1 MLTTQYVP
9 GAPNW
14 LDLGATDI
22 DAAVAFY
29 GGVFGWTFRS
39 AGPDAGGYG
48 FFQLDGKTVAGAGPL
63 TEEGARPAWTVHF
76 HSPDV
81 DALAKTVEQ
90 AGGTV
95 RFGPCDVFTA
105 GRLAGFTDP
114 AGAEFAVW
122 QPGDVPGMEVV
133 GASNAVCWTELYTTD
148 PAAAKNFYRTV
159 FGWETADNAMG
170 ENLVYTVASP
180 AGTDPN
186 GDAGHAGIT
195 QLPPENLAAGS
206 TSEWHPY
213 FAVEDCDATAAAST
227 ERGATA
233 LVPPV
238 DAEGIG
244 RLAMLRDPFG
254 APYALLTPSPR

>member
-1 MLTTQYVP
+1 MLTTRYVP

-14 LDLGATDI
+14 LDLGAPDI
-22 DAAVAFY
+22 DAAAAFY
-29 GGVFGWTFRS
+29 GDVFGWTFRS

-63 TEEGARPAWTVHF
+63 TEEGASPAWTVHF

-114 AGAEFAVW
+114 TGADFAVR
-122 QPGDVPGMEVV
+122 QPGDIQGLDVV
-133 GASNAVCWTELYTTD
+133 SVSNAMCWTELYTTD
-148 PAAAKNFYRTV
+148 AAAAKRFYRTV
-159 FGWETADNAMG
+159 FGWETADNRVG
-170 ENLVYTVASP
+170 ENMIYTVASP
-180 AGTDPN
+180 TGTDPS
-186 GDAGHAGIT
+186 GDAGHAGIL
-195 QLPPENLAAGS
+195 QLGAEHLEAGS
-206 TSEWHPY
+206 TPEWHPY
-213 FAVEDCDATAAAST
+213 FAVEDCDATVAAST

-233 LVPPV
+233 IVPPA

-244 RLAMLRDPFG
+244 RLAMLLDPFG
-254 APYALLTPSPR
+254 APYALLTPSTR

>member
-14 LDLGATDI
+14 LDLGVPDTE
-22 DAAVAFY
+22 AAAAFY

-48 FFQLDGKTVAGAGPL
+48 FFQLDGKTVAGIGPL
-63 TEEGARPAWTVHF
+63 TEEGAGASWTVHF

-90 AGGTV
+90 AGGTL

-122 QPGDVPGMEVV
+122 QPRDNQGLEVA
-133 GASNAVCWTELYTTD
+133 GSTNALCWTELYTTD
-148 PAAAKNFYRTV
+148 VAAAKDFYRTV
-159 FGWETADNAMG
+159 LGWETVDNDMG
-170 ENLVYTVASP
+170 ENMIYTVASP
-180 AGTDPN
+180 AGTDPA
-186 GDAGHAGIT
+186 GDSGHAGIV
-195 QLPPENLAAGS
+195 QLSPDHLAAGS

-213 FAVEDCDATAAAST
+213 FGVADCDATTAAST
-227 ERGATA
+227 ERGAT
-233 LVPPV
+233 LVIPPT
-238 DAEGIG
+238 DIEGVG
-244 RLAMLRDPFG
+244 RVAMLTDPFG
-254 APYALLTPSPR
+254 APYALITPSPM

>member
-14 LDLGATDI
+14 LDLGAPDI
-22 DAAVAFY
+22 DAAAAFY
-29 GGVFGWTFRS
+29 GAVFGWTFRS

-76 HSPDV
+76 HTPDV
-81 DALAKTVEQ
+81 DALAKSVEQ

-114 AGAEFAVW
+114 AGAEFAAW
-122 QPGDVPGMEVV
+122 QPGDTPGLEVV
-133 GASNAVCWTELYTTD
+133 GATHTLCWTELYTTD
-148 PAAAKNFYRTV
+148 AAAAKSFYRSV
-159 FGWETADNAMG
+159 FSWETVDKDMG
-170 ENLVYTVASP
+170 GNMIYTIASP
-180 AGTDPN
+180 AGTDPD
-186 GDAGHAGIT
+186 GDAGHAGIM
-195 QLPPENLAAGS
+195 QMAPETPAGDA
-206 TSEWHPY
+206 TPEWHPY
-213 FAVEDCDATAAAST
+213 FAVEDCDAIVAAST

-233 LVPPV
+233 LLPPA
-238 DAEGIG
+238 DAEGVG

-254 APYALLTPSPR
+254 AVYAVIKPSAG

>member
-14 LDLGATDI
+14 LDLGAPDI
-22 DAAVAFY
+22 DTAVAFY

-48 FFQLDGKTVAGAGPL
+48 FFQLDGRTVAGAGPL
-63 TEEGARPAWTVHF
+63 TEEGASPAWTVHF

-90 AGGTV
+90 AGGRV

-114 AGAEFAVW
+114 AGAEFAAW
-122 QPGDVPGMEVV
+122 QPGDVQGMEAVSV
-133 GASNAVCWTELYTTD
+133 SNAACWTELYTTD
-148 PAAAKNFYRTV
+148 AAAAKDFYRTV
-159 FGWETADNAMG
+159 FGWETRDNEMG
-170 ENLVYTVASP
+170 ENMIYTVASP
-180 AGTDPN
+180 AGTDPA
-186 GDAGHAGIT
+186 GDAGHSGIM
-195 QLPPENLAAGS
+195 QLAPEHVAAGAA
-206 TSEWHPY
+206 SEWHPY
-213 FAVEDCDATAAAST
+213 FGVDDCDATAAAST
-227 ERGATA
+227 ERGATVV
-233 LVPPV
+233 VPPS

-254 APYALLTPSPR
+254 APYALITPRSR